1 MKVRVKFAK
10 YGALRYIGHLD
21 VMRFFQKALRRA
33 GIDVAYTGGFSPHQI
48 MTFASPLGIGMIS
61 TGEYMDIELNSHQG
75 SQDFIARLSAV
86 CPAGIE
92 VLSAKALPKEA
103 GNAMASVAA
112 ATYAIAYKD
121 KTKNFDEWA
130 SDTER
135 YLAQKEIMIEK
146 ETKRSIAQ
154 INIRPGIYD
163 FHVEDGCLVFT
174 VDASSAGNIRPNFIT
189 ETFFA
194 FIGIDPDPISLQT
207 IRIETFYNAG
217 TAEDIILKPLS
228 EAGEN
233 F

>member
-33 GIDVAYTGGFSPHQI
+33 EIDVAYTGGFSPHQI

-75 SQDFIARLSAV
+75 AQDFKERLQAV
-86 CPAGIE
+86 CPAGIDI
-92 VLSAKALPKEA
+92 LSVKALPKEA

-121 KTKNFDEWA
+121 KSLNFTHLA
-130 SDTER
+130 PYTEA
-135 YLAQKEIMIEK
+135 YLAQEQIMIEK
-146 ETKRSIAQ
+146 ETKRSTAQ

-163 FHVEDGCLVFT
+163 FHIEDGCLVFT

-189 ETFFA
+189 DTFFA
-194 FIGIDPDPISLQT
+194 FTGISADPISLQT
-207 IRIETFYNAG
+207 IRVETYYNAG
-217 TAEDIILKPLS
+217 TAEDVDLKPLS
-228 EAGEN
+228 CAGED